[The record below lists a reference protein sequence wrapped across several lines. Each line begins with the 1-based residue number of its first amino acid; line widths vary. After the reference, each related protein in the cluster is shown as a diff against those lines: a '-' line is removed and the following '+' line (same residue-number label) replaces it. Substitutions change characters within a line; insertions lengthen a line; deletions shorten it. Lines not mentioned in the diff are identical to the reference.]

1 MFYKRPSLRRGGMPT
16 GIEQLTSRKNYN
28 IAGIVSPEMAT
39 EYARGQGTNL
49 NKRPFIGTKSIY
61 SKPIGPQATPFQ
73 RRFPL
78 FSSTTSAASL
88 PSLSTAASLATPFIP
103 TGIMAFLNRP
113 KTTEA
118 LKFMKEE
125 TKANPFLFDETN
137 IDVGDFYKELSKKN
151 KEGDEISFLDVLLLD
166 PETGTY
172 PKFAGRLEDQKKLR
186 EIEQAKKAKK
196 DFEMPKGGGADFAEI
211 AAKVVPNKGDKG
223 DVDTSKDTQPGGEVV
238 EDSFDS
244 EYDKQMKRL
253 EKYLGTD
260 NRETKGTLA
269 LALSDAIGT
278 PGSIADKAAALNK
291 SLLNIAAGRKKD
303 KREMAKLAFAAT
315 TELEKA
321 ERAAGKKSQTEK
333 LIERAQRLEAKDNLT
348 TAEATEL
355 RLTKA
360 ALGDRKKQANLNQ
373 VIAAGQEVRKN
384 IDKYKDQLK
393 IVERSKGEAKTQA
406 ESDLA
411 GYKRDILSDIKIMKD
426 LGNVENSTL
435 QTLFGEDLKLFLAD
449 GGRVNK
455 AMGGGA
461 SETPAEPVA
470 TNLTF
475 EQLRTRLPK
484 EITDDIVRLVA
495 TSEEALQ
502 DFAYIRTQGD
512 VEKFNVKYGVNLVL
526 PQETA

>member
-1 MFYKRPSLRRGGMPT
+1 MFFKRPSLKRGGVPT
-16 GIEQLTSRKNYN
+16 GIETIAPRKNYN

-39 EYARGQGTNL
+39 EFARGQGTNL
-49 NKRPFIGTKSIY
+49 NKRPFIGGKSIY
-61 SKPIGPQATPFQ
+61 SKPIGPTRTPFQ
-73 RRFPL
+73 ARFPL
-78 FSSTTSAASL
+78 FSSATSAMSL
-88 PSLSTAASLATPFIP
+88 PSFSTMATLAAPFVP
-103 TGIMAFLNRP
+103 TGIMAYMNRP
-113 KTTEA
+113 KTDEA
-118 LKFMKEE
+118 LKFMKSAPSG
-125 TKANPFLFDETN
+125 TFDETN
-137 IDVGDFYKELSKKN
+137 LDVGEFYKELAEKN
-151 KEGDEISFLDVLLLD
+151 KEGKEISFLDAFLMD

-172 PKFAGRLEDQKKLR
+172 PKAFGRTEDREKIR
-186 EIEQAKKAKK
+186 EIEQDEKAKK
-196 DFEMPKGGGADFAEI
+196 DVELPRGGGADFAEI

-223 DVDTSKDTQPGGEVV
+223 DVTTSKDIQPGGEVI

-260 NRETKGTLA
+260 NRETKGKLA

-278 PGSIADKAAALNK
+278 EGTIADKASALNK
-291 SLLNIAAGRKKD
+291 SLLGIVGQRKKD
-303 KREMAKLAFAAT
+303 KRELAKIAFAAT

-321 ERAAGKKSQTEK
+321 KIAAGKKGFQERNFDEYASLATKTNKTPAEEKRFQILKDGLGIKTGMTGQTAKAAQTIADDLRKDIFNLSEAAENEK
-333 LIERAQRLEAKDNLT
+333 AGIQADIIGKINGLLLIQGVTKDNIS
-348 TAEATEL
+348 
-355 RLTKA
+355 
-360 ALGDRKKQANLNQ
+360 G
-373 VIAAGQEVRKN
+373 
-384 IDKYKDQLK
+384 
-393 IVERSKGEAKTQA
+393 IV
-406 ESDLA
+406 
-411 GYKRDILSDIKIMKD
+411 GYDVSAY
-426 LGNVENSTL
+426 
-435 QTLFGEDLKLFLAD
+435 LAD

-484 EITDDIVRLVA
+484 EITDDIVKLVA

>member
-16 GIEQLTSRKNYN
+16 GIETIAPRKNYN
-28 IAGIVSPEMAT
+28 IAGIVSPEMAS

-49 NKRPFIGTKSIY
+49 NRTPFIGGKSIY
-61 SKPIGPQATPFQ
+61 SKPIGPTRTPFQ
-73 RRFPL
+73 ARFPL
-78 FSSTTSAASL
+78 FSSATSAMSL
-88 PSLSTAASLATPFIP
+88 PSFSTMATLAAPFVP
-103 TGIMAFLNRP
+103 TGIMAYANRP
-113 KTTEA
+113 KT
-118 LKFMKEE
+118 LEE
-125 TKANPFLFDETN
+125 KKVMQEYGPIDETFFLY
-137 IDVGDFYKELSKKN
+137 DEYDADRKKAR
-151 KEGDEISFLDVLLLD
+151 ETGEEISFLDALLMD

-172 PKFAGRLEDQKKLR
+172 PKGFGRTKDREKIK
-186 EIEQAKKAKK
+186 EIEQAEEAKE

-223 DVDTSKDTQPGGEVV
+223 DADKSKDTQPGGET
-238 EDSFDS
+238 EEYSFDS

-260 NRETKGTLA
+260 NRETKGKLA

-278 PGSIADKAAALNK
+278 EGTIADKASALNK
-291 SLLNIAAGRKKD
+291 SLLGILGERKKD
-303 KREMAKLAFAAT
+303 KRELAKIAFAAT

-321 ERAAGKKSQTEK
+321 RITAGKKGFQERNFNEYANLASKTNRTPAEEKRFEILKDGLGIKTGMTGQTAKAAQTIADDLRKDIFNLSEAAENEK
-333 LIERAQRLEAKDNLT
+333 AGIQADIIGKINGLLLIQGVTKDNIS
-348 TAEATEL
+348 
-355 RLTKA
+355 
-360 ALGDRKKQANLNQ
+360 G
-373 VIAAGQEVRKN
+373 
-384 IDKYKDQLK
+384 
-393 IVERSKGEAKTQA
+393 IV
-406 ESDLA
+406 
-411 GYKRDILSDIKIMKD
+411 GYDVSAY
-426 LGNVENSTL
+426 
-435 QTLFGEDLKLFLAD
+435 LAD

-484 EITDDIVRLVA
+484 EITDDIVKLVA

>member
-1 MFYKRPSLRRGGMPT
+1 MFYKRPSLRRGGKPEEPT
-16 GIEQLTSRKNYN
+16 GIEQLTPRKNFQFGTPGFNFLEPGLQRELRSSYLN
-28 IAGIVSPEMAT
+28 QPGNRIGFTPSAGIKNPFL
-39 EYARGQGTNL
+39 RGGMMTA
-49 NKRPFIGTKSIY
+49 PFAGV
-61 SKPIGPQATPFQ
+61 GA
-73 RRFPL
+73 
-78 FSSTTSAASL
+78 
-88 PSLSTAASLATPFIP
+88 LAY
-103 TGIMAFLNRP
+103 LNRP

-118 LKFMKEE
+118 LKVMKSEPSS
-125 TKANPFLFDETN
+125 TFDET
-137 IDVGDFYKELSKKN
+137 GAFDFEDYSKRLSEADKKGE
-151 KEGDEISFLDVLLLD
+151 KISFLDALFMD

-172 PKFAGRLEDQKKLR
+172 PSIFGRTEDRDKKLAL
-186 EIEQAKKAKK
+186 EKEKQIKEENKFLKPGFTEDTSFDEGNSLSSAIE
-196 DFEMPKGGGADFAEI
+196 
-211 AAKVVPNKGDKG
+211 KVVPNKNIK
-223 DVDTSKDTQPGGEVV
+223 SKDTGPGGQTV
-238 EDSFDS
+238 EDSFES
-244 EYDKQMKRL
+244 TYDNQMKRL
-253 EKYLGTD
+253 EKYLGTS
-260 NRETKGTLA
+260 NRESKGKLA

-278 PGSIADKAAALNK
+278 PGSIADKAAVLNK

-303 KREMAKLAFAAT
+303 KREMAKLAFAAA

-321 ERAAGKKSQTEK
+321 EIAAGKKSQTEK
-333 LIERAQRLEAKDNLT
+333 LIERAQRLEAKDKLT

-360 ALGDRKKQANLNQ
+360 ALGDRKKQANLDQ
-373 VIAAGQEVRKN
+373 VIRAGQEVRDN

-411 GYKRDILSDIKIMKD
+411 GYKRDILSDIQIMKD
-426 LGNVENSTL
+426 LGGVENSTL

-455 AMGGGA
+455 AMGGP

-470 TNLTF
+470 TDLSF

-484 EITDDIVRLVA
+484 EITDDIVKLVA

-526 PQETA
+526 PQDTA

>member
-1 MFYKRPSLRRGGMPT
+1 MFFKRPSLKRGGMPT
-16 GIEQLTSRKNYN
+16 GIETIAPRKNYN

-49 NKRPFIGTKSIY
+49 NKRPFIGGKSIY
-61 SKPIGPQATPFQ
+61 SKPIGPTRTPFQ
-73 RRFPL
+73 ARFPL
-78 FSSTTSAASL
+78 FSSATSAMSL
-88 PSLSTAASLATPFIP
+88 PSFSTMATLAAPFIP
-103 TGIMAFLNRP
+103 TGIMAYANRP
-113 KTTEA
+113 KTDEA
-118 LKFMKEE
+118 LKFMKSAPSG
-125 TKANPFLFDETN
+125 TFDETN
-137 IDVGDFYKELSKKN
+137 LDVGEFYKELAEKN
-151 KEGDEISFLDVLLLD
+151 KEGKEISFLDAFLMD

-172 PKFAGRLEDQKKLR
+172 PKAFGRTEDREKIK
-186 EIEQAKKAKK
+186 EIEQAEKEKAEKFLPNAGPKQVNFDKIAEEVVTNK
-196 DFEMPKGGGADFAEI
+196 DIK
-211 AAKVVPNKGDKG
+211 
-223 DVDTSKDTQPGGEVV
+223 SKDTQPGGEVI

-253 EKYLGTD
+253 EKYLGTS
-260 NRETKGTLA
+260 NRESKGKLA

-278 PGSIADKAAALNK
+278 PGSLADKAAVLNK
-291 SLLNIAAGRKKD
+291 ALLGIAAGRKKD
-303 KREMAKLAFAAT
+303 KKEMAKLAFAAA

-321 ERAAGKKSQTEK
+321 EIAAGKKSQTEK
-333 LIERAQRLEAKDNLT
+333 LIERAQRLEAKDKLT
-348 TAEATEL
+348 PAETTEL

-360 ALGDRKKQANLNQ
+360 ALGDSKKQANLNQ
-373 VIAAGQEVRKN
+373 VIAAGKEVRKN

-406 ESDLA
+406 ESDLT
-411 GYKRDILSDIKIMKD
+411 GYKRDILSDIQIMKD
-426 LGNVENSTL
+426 LGGVENSTL
-435 QTLFGEDLKLFLAD
+435 QTLFGDDLKLFLAD

-455 AMGGGA
+455 AMGGP

-470 TNLTF
+470 TNLSF

-526 PQETA
+526 PQDTA

>member
-1 MFYKRPSLRRGGMPT
+1 MFFKRPSLKRGGMPT
-16 GIEQLTSRKNYN
+16 GIETIAPRKNYN

-39 EYARGQGTNL
+39 EFARGQGTTL
-49 NKRPFIGTKSIY
+49 NKKPFSIY
-61 SKPIGPQATPFQ
+61 SKPIGPTRTPFQ
-73 RRFPL
+73 ARFPL
-78 FSSTTSAASL
+78 FSSATSAMSL
-88 PSLSTAASLATPFIP
+88 PSLSTVSTLAAPFVP
-103 TGIMAFLNRP
+103 TGIMAYMNRP
-113 KTTEA
+113 KTDEA
-118 LKFMKEE
+118 LKFMKSAPSG
-125 TKANPFLFDETN
+125 TFDETN
-137 IDVGDFYKELSKKN
+137 LDVGEFYKELAEKN
-151 KEGDEISFLDVLLLD
+151 KEGKEISFLDAFLMD

-172 PKFAGRLEDQKKLR
+172 PKAFGRTEDREKIK
-186 EIEQAKKAKK
+186 EIEQAEKAKK
-196 DFEMPKGGGADFAEI
+196 DVELPRGGGADFAEI

-223 DVDTSKDTQPGGEVV
+223 DVETSKDTQVGGEVV

-260 NRETKGTLA
+260 NRETKCKLA

-278 PGSIADKAAALNK
+278 PGSLADKAAVLNK
-291 SLLNIAAGRKKD
+291 SLLGIMGQRKKD
-303 KREMAKLAFAAT
+303 KRELAKIAFAAT

-321 ERAAGKKSQTEK
+321 RTLAEKPSEYEKRRNRFVELRDKK
-333 LIERAQRLEAKDNLT
+333 NLT
-348 TAEATEL
+348 SREKDEL
-355 RLTKA
+355 LSLTSELGLDKTNQLSLTDAGRLTEM
-360 ALGDRKKQANLNQ
+360 LGDIR
-373 VIAAGQEVRKN
+373 RN
-384 IDKYKDQLK
+384 INDYEKEQDPTLK
-393 IVERSKGEAKTQA
+393 A
-406 ESDLA
+406 ELGA
-411 GYKRDILSDIKIMKD
+411 DIKD
-426 LGNVENSTL
+426 AVLNVL
-435 QTLFGEDLKLFLAD
+435 QAKGVNKSLILKQEPRIQNFLNLAD

-484 EITDDIVRLVA
+484 EITDDIVKLVA

-526 PQETA
+526 PQNTA

>member
-1 MFYKRPSLRRGGMPT
+1 MFFKRPSLKRGGMPT
-16 GIEQLTSRKNYN
+16 GIETIAPRKNYN

-49 NKRPFIGTKSIY
+49 NKRPFIGGKSIY
-61 SKPIGPQATPFQ
+61 SKPIGPTRTPFQ
-73 RRFPL
+73 ARFPL
-78 FSSTTSAASL
+78 FSSATSAMSL
-88 PSLSTAASLATPFIP
+88 PSFSTMATLAAPFIP
-103 TGIMAFLNRP
+103 TGIMAYANRP
-113 KTTEA
+113 KTDEA
-118 LKFMKEE
+118 LKFMKSAPSG
-125 TKANPFLFDETN
+125 TFDETN
-137 IDVGDFYKELSKKN
+137 LDVGEFYKELAEKN
-151 KEGDEISFLDVLLLD
+151 KEGKEISFLDAFLMD

-172 PKFAGRLEDQKKLR
+172 PKAFGRTEDREKIK
-186 EIEQAKKAKK
+186 EIEQAEKEKAEKFLPNAGPKQVNFDKIAEEVVTNK
-196 DFEMPKGGGADFAEI
+196 DIK
-211 AAKVVPNKGDKG
+211 
-223 DVDTSKDTQPGGEVV
+223 SKDTQPGGEVI

-260 NRETKGTLA
+260 NRETKGKLA

-278 PGSIADKAAALNK
+278 EGTIADKASALNK
-291 SLLNIAAGRKKD
+291 SLLGIMGQRKKD
-303 KREMAKLAFAAT
+303 KRELAKIAFAAT
-315 TELEKA
+315 TELQKA
-321 ERAAGKKSQTEK
+321 KIAAGKKGFQERSFDEYASLASKTDRTPAEEKRFQILKDGLGIKSGLTGASATAAGKIAGEVNDLIIDLQTAAENEQSELQSK
-333 LIERAQRLEAKDNLT
+333 IIGGINQLLLIQGVTKDNVS
-348 TAEATEL
+348 
-355 RLTKA
+355 
-360 ALGDRKKQANLNQ
+360 G
-373 VIAAGQEVRKN
+373 
-384 IDKYKDQLK
+384 
-393 IVERSKGEAKTQA
+393 IVGFDVSA
-406 ESDLA
+406 
-411 GYKRDILSDIKIMKD
+411 Y
-426 LGNVENSTL
+426 
-435 QTLFGEDLKLFLAD
+435 LAD

-484 EITDDIVRLVA
+484 EITDDIVKLVA